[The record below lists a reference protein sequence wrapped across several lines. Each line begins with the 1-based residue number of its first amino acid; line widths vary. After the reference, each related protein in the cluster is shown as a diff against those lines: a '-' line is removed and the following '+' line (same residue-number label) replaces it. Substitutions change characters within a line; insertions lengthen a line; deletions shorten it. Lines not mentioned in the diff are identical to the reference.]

1 MSDFWVLI
9 GDSTNTVKYGE
20 VHSSPRWSSTNG
32 LDAAGTFQFELPA
45 ADPICAQLTAKR
57 IVTCYTLVSGLQTE
71 VGSGIIDNIT
81 LALDGDGNPTG
92 MVSVTGSSRLRELV
106 YRHVGPLLVSN
117 GGGGSTLNGPQQ
129 IIALA
134 PAGWTLDVVSGANVT
149 TKAVYHQYQDESVLT
164 SFVKLAGITG
174 EHFRAG
180 AGQKIVWLNFDL
192 WQASNA
198 SGVRAF
204 YNADPL
210 SIDDNEDGAIV
221 ATISRT
227 TNSYDYFVGRTYAYG
242 VGDGSGRVSLSGS
255 VNPVAW
261 SADWV
266 QGNDSKGYYLQHTP
280 TWNSYG
286 IESVAQWKDEAS
298 AQTLLETAYEYMRRS
313 QNPVE
318 QYSLGLRGL
327 KTTLQPGTTIRL
339 VAHEY
344 VDGYHAINIDADLVI
359 MSVTDQVDDQ
369 GLRTVALTCSTV
381 DKYADSDVSIMA
393 DQMVEAQNFYTHN
406 QPNGTLIGLATS
418 ITAGKTL
425 TLAASTDVT
434 ATFPIT
440 GTVAM
445 GAGTNTVSTTNDVTV
460 AAHTHAAASSSNPG
474 AAASLLATDGSG
486 YTTVQR
492 LGVGSA
498 TPTFPIDVTGTGV
511 IRVDDNKTNNTNKT
525 GYFVVS
531 HYAIAN
537 NPFSPFFGFTGNG
550 TNYAYIGG
558 GGAYLAATLIRF
570 YTAANSTTSAGTERA
585 RIASNGL
592 FSAYFG
598 LTVSGG
604 VTTTAGRRQA
614 VATKAANYTLTTADE
629 VVVFTATAT
638 ALLPAATGTGQTYRI
653 CNEGAAGVVLTID
666 ASGAETIKG
675 ALTQVLY
682 PGEDLILTDYAT
694 GKWA

>member
-1 MSDFWVLI
+1 MSEFWVLI

-20 VHSSPRWSSTNG
+20 VHSASRWSSTNG

-57 IVTCYTLVSGLQTE
+57 IVTCYTLINGVQTE

-106 YRHVGPLLVSN
+106 YRHVGALLVSN
-117 GGGGSTLNGPQQ
+117 GGGGTTLNGPQQ

-210 SIDDNEDGAIV
+210 SIDDNSAGAIV
-221 ATISRT
+221 TTISRT

-266 QGNDSKGYYLQHTP
+266 QGNDSKGYYLEHTP
-280 TWNSYG
+280 TWSAYG

-318 QYSLGLRGL
+318 QYTLNLQGL

-359 MSVTDQVDDQ
+359 MTVTDQVDDQ
-369 GLRTVALTCSTV
+369 GLRTVGLTCSTV
-381 DKYADSDVSIMA
+381 DKYADNDVSIMA

-406 QPNGTLIGLATS
+406 QPNGTLVGLATS

-445 GAGTNTVSTTNDVTV
+445 GAGTNTVSSTNNVTV
-460 AAHTHAAASSSNPG
+460 AAHTHAITSSSNPG
-474 AAASLLATDGSG
+474 AAAQILASSAAGALTLAK
-486 YTTVQR
+486 
-492 LGVGSA
+492 LGVGVVPSL
-498 TPTFPIDVTGTGV
+498 TFAEIVAAQPALIDYYGLLLIMSSDTAAINKGGGIGFGGSYTGTTREPWASIHG
-511 IRVDDNKTNNTNKT
+511 RKENATAGNLA
-525 GYFVVS
+525 GYLTF
-531 HYAIAN
+531 YTRPAAGAIAERVKI
-537 NPFSPFFGFTGNG
+537 SSTG
-550 TNYAYIGG
+550 
-558 GGAYLAATLIRF
+558 LL
-570 YTAANSTTSAGTERA
+570 SA
-585 RIASNGL
+585 L
-592 FSAYFG
+592 VG

-604 VTTTAGRRQA
+604 VTTTAGKKDA
-614 VATKAANYTLTTADE
+614 TATKTADYTATTADE
-629 VVVFTATAT
+629 VLVADKATAIKFT
-638 ALLPAATGTGQTYRI
+638 LPAATGSGQHYHMANINTG
-653 CNEGAAGVVLTID
+653 ALTVQ
-666 ASGAETIKG
+666 ANGAETIWG
-675 ALTQVLY
+675 SNTQVVY
-682 PGEDLILTDYAT
+682 QYESIDLWDHAT
-694 GKWA
+694 GKWTL